1 MPGAAAERGLGCAG
15 AKAKGPAGSRWGRQR
30 TGVGGGRGQVS
41 GRDQVG
47 RQGQVGEG
55 RGQVGVWS
63 VEVFP
68 KATPDTAL
76 EKGTDVSGEASFSFL
91 HPCTQQFYRWRKVNA
106 FLLPSKLVSGSDF
119 QKQWCIRFLLL
130 CNKLP
135 RT

>member
-55 RGQVGVWS
+55 RGQVGVRGKVGRQGSGGGKQGS
-63 VEVFP
+63 V
-68 KATPDTAL
+68 
-76 EKGTDVSGEASFSFL
+76 GES
-91 HPCTQQFYRWRKVNA
+91 QVRWRRQSLEWPGE
-106 FLLPSKLVSGSDF
+106 FWES
-119 QKQWCIRFLLL
+119 QR
-130 CNKLP
+130 
-135 RT
+135 